1 MGMKGLY
8 GIVAILIF
16 GFLIAIHEFGHFIT
30 AKLSGIR
37 VNEYSINMGP
47 KLWQKKIGETGR
59 PCTPSA

>member
-47 KLWQKKIGETGR
+47 KLWQKRSG
-59 PCTPSA
+59 